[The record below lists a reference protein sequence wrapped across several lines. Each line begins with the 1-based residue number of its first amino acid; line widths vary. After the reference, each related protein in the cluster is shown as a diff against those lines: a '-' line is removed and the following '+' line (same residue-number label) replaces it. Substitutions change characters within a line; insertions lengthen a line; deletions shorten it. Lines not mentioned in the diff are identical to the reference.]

1 MTSAVTADFR
11 TVVASRIESAH
22 QMLAARWLVQLKE
35 LVPVEPNEIFPGDQL
50 LGQMPALVRQIAAFL
65 RVPAEE
71 AIAANALVTAKAREL
86 GQLRHAQRASIHQ
99 VLREYRILRRVI
111 AQFVEQE
118 ALRLRLTPAVGDLF
132 DLTNRLDAAIDV
144 LLETTVDT
152 FIAEYTETITQ
163 HAVRLEGFNRM
174 VMHELRQ
181 PLGTLQFAVKLLA
194 SREVWT
200 DAAKRDRLVAT
211 ADRNVTRMSETLGKL
226 VELSRASKGPDNALV
241 QRVDLAAM
249 VGGVIDQLGEMA
261 EVRGVEIRAAD
272 GLPAITVDVARLELI
287 LLNLVSNAIK
297 YSDPDKPVRFVGIAV
312 APADRPDVFTLA
324 VRDNGLGIAESDQRT
339 VFARFYRGH
348 ADRDRQLGT
357 DGLGLG
363 LSIVADC
370 VDALKGAIRVDS
382 RPREGTTFFVD
393 LPSSMLG

>member
-1 MTSAVTADFR
+1 
-11 TVVASRIESAH
+11 
-22 QMLAARWLVQLKE
+22 
-35 LVPVEPNEIFPGDQL
+35 
-50 LGQMPALVRQIAAFL
+50 
-65 RVPAEE
+65 
-71 AIAANALVTAKAREL
+71 
-86 GQLRHAQRASIHQ
+86 
-99 VLREYRILRRVI
+99 
-111 AQFVEQE
+111 
-118 ALRLRLTPAVGDLF
+118 
-132 DLTNRLDAAIDV
+132 
-144 LLETTVDT
+144 
-152 FIAEYTETITQ
+152 
-163 HAVRLEGFNRM
+163 
-174 VMHELRQ
+174 
-181 PLGTLQFAVKLLA
+181 
-194 SREVWT
+194 
-200 DAAKRDRLVAT
+200 
-211 ADRNVTRMSETLGKL
+211 MSETLGKL